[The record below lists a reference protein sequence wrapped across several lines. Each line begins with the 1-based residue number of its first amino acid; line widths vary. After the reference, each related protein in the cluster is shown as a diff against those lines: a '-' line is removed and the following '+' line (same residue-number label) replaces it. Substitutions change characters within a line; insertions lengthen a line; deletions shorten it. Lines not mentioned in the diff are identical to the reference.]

1 VLTRVPSLVLLFKLS
16 EIKYFMKNS
25 IKHFAGILALSAIV
39 FITAIS
45 FKPANKFFTFKLHN
59 ANDVKEFFK
68 YTPDA
73 VPFISAHRGGAR
85 KGYPENCI
93 ATFEN
98 TLSHVHSLLEMDP
111 HYTKDSDIVVMHD
124 PTLDR
129 TSNGT
134 GKIADHT
141 LKEIKSYR
149 LKDVDGNLTNYQIPT
164 LDEVLEWAKGKTML
178 VMDMKELS
186 IEARVKKIQ
195 QHKAYASTIIM
206 AYTIADA
213 QKCYKLDKNIVMEVM
228 LNSVDKI
235 KEFDNSGVPW
245 QNVFV
250 FVSQKPVTDPTVFN
264 EIHKRGAMCMEGVAF
279 SYDAAYTKG
288 EIKSVEELD
297 KDYKSVIAAG
307 ADIIEANLAIEV
319 GAAIHDLQ
327 QAKLPSSSKAKFF

>member
-1 VLTRVPSLVLLFKLS
+1 MKRSV
-16 EIKYFMKNS
+16 KYY
-25 IKHFAGILALSAIV
+25 AGILILLAVV
-39 FITAIS
+39 FVAGFS
-45 FKPANKFFTFKLHN
+45 FKAANKLYTFKLRN

-73 VPFISAHRGGAR
+73 VPLISSHRGGAR

-98 TLSHVHSLLEMDP
+98 TLSHTHSLLEMDP

-124 PTLDR
+124 PTLNR

-141 LKEIKSYR
+141 MAEIKSYK

-164 LDEVLEWAKGKTML
+164 LDEVLEWAKGKTIL
-178 VMDMKELS
+178 VMDMKDLS
-186 IEARVKKIQ
+186 MEARVKKIQ

-228 LNSVDKI
+228 LNSVEKV

-245 QNVFV
+245 QNVVV

-288 EIKSVEELD
+288 EIKSIEELNN
-297 KDYKSVIAAG
+297 DYKGIIAAG
-307 ADIIEANLAIEV
+307 ADIIEANLGIEV
-319 GAAIHDLQ
+319 GNAIHDLQ
-327 QAKLPSSSKAKFF
+327 QRKLASSSKAKFF

>member
-1 VLTRVPSLVLLFKLS
+1 MKRSV
-16 EIKYFMKNS
+16 KYY
-25 IKHFAGILALSAIV
+25 AGILILLAVV
-39 FITAIS
+39 FVAGFS
-45 FKPANKFFTFKLHN
+45 FKPADKLYTFRLRN

-73 VPFISAHRGGAR
+73 VPLISSHRGGAR

-98 TLSHVHSLLEMDP
+98 TLSHTHSLLEMDP

-124 PTLDR
+124 ATLNR

-141 LKEIKSYR
+141 LAEIKSYK

-164 LDEVLEWAKGKTML
+164 LDEVLEWAKGKTIL

-186 IEARVKKIQ
+186 MEARVKKVQ

-228 LNSVDKI
+228 LNSVEKV

-245 QNVFV
+245 QNVVV

-288 EIKSVEELD
+288 EIKSIEELNN
-297 KDYKSVIAAG
+297 DYKSIIAVG
-307 ADIIEANLAIEV
+307 ADIIEANLGIEV
-319 GAAIHDLQ
+319 GNAIHDLQ
-327 QAKLPSSSKAKFF
+327 QRKLASSSKAKFF

>member
-1 VLTRVPSLVLLFKLS
+1 MKRSV
-16 EIKYFMKNS
+16 KYY
-25 IKHFAGILALSAIV
+25 AGILILLAVV
-39 FITAIS
+39 FVAGFS
-45 FKPANKFFTFKLHN
+45 FKAADKLYTFKLRN

-73 VPFISAHRGGAR
+73 VPMISSHRGGAR
-85 KGYPENCI
+85 KGFPENCI

-98 TLSHVHSLLEMDP
+98 TLSHTHSLLEMDP

-124 PTLDR
+124 ATLNR

-141 LKEIKSYR
+141 LAEIKSYK
-149 LKDVDGNLTNYQIPT
+149 LKDVDGNLTSYQIPT
-164 LDEVLEWAKGKTML
+164 LDEVLEWAKGKTIL

-186 IEARVKKIQ
+186 MEARVKKVQ

-228 LNSVDKI
+228 LNSVEKV

-245 QNVFV
+245 QNVVV

-288 EIKSVEELD
+288 EIKSIEELNN
-297 KDYKSVIAAG
+297 DYKGIIAAG
-307 ADIIEANLAIEV
+307 ADIIEANLGIEV
-319 GAAIHDLQ
+319 GNAIHDLQ
-327 QAKLPSSSKAKFF
+327 QRKLVSSSKAKFF

>member
-1 VLTRVPSLVLLFKLS
+1 MKRSV
-16 EIKYFMKNS
+16 KYYT
-25 IKHFAGILALSAIV
+25 GILILLPVV
-39 FITAIS
+39 FVAVLG
-45 FKPANKFFTFKLHN
+45 FKAADKFYTFKLRN
-59 ANDVKEFFK
+59 AKDVKEFFK

-73 VPFISAHRGGAR
+73 LPFISAHRGGAR

-98 TLSHVHSLLEMDP
+98 TLSHVHSMLEMDP
-111 HYTKDSDIVVMHD
+111 HYTKDSSIVVMHD
-124 PTLDR
+124 PTLNR

-141 LKEIKSYR
+141 LQEIKSYR

-164 LDEVLEWAKGKTML
+164 LDEVLEWAKGKTIL

-186 IEARVKKIQ
+186 MEARVKKVQ
-195 QHKAYASTIIM
+195 EHKAYASTIIM

-228 LNSVDKI
+228 LNSVEKV

-245 QNVFV
+245 QNVIV

-264 EIHKRGAMCMEGVAF
+264 EVHKRGAMCMEGAAF

-288 EIKSVEELD
+288 DINMEELN
-297 KDYKSVIAAG
+297 KDYKSIIAAG
-307 ADIIEANLAIEV
+307 ADVIEANLAIEA
-319 GAAIHDLQ
+319 GTAIHDLQ
-327 QAKLPSSSKAKFF
+327 QAKLPSSSKAKFFN

>member
-1 VLTRVPSLVLLFKLS
+1 MKRSV
-16 EIKYFMKNS
+16 KYY
-25 IKHFAGILALSAIV
+25 AGILILL
-39 FITAIS
+39 
-45 FKPANKFFTFKLHN
+45 PAAFVAVLGFRAADKFCTFKLHN
-59 ANDVKEFFK
+59 AKDVKEFFK

-124 PTLDR
+124 ATLDR

-141 LKEIKSYR
+141 LKEVKSYK

-164 LDEVLEWAKGKTML
+164 LDEVLEWAKGKTIL

-186 IEARVKKIQ
+186 MEARVKKVQ
-195 QHKAYASTIIM
+195 EHKAYASTIIM

-228 LNSVDKI
+228 LNSVEKV

-245 QNVFV
+245 QNVIV

-264 EIHKRGAMCMEGVAF
+264 EIHKRGAMCMEGAAF

-288 EIKSVEELD
+288 NISIEELN
-297 KDYKSVIAAG
+297 KDYKSIIAAG
-307 ADIIEANLAIEV
+307 ADVIEANLAIEA
-319 GAAIHDLQ
+319 GTAIHDLQ
-327 QAKLPSSSKAKFF
+327 QAKMASSSKAKFF

>member
-1 VLTRVPSLVLLFKLS
+1 MKRSV
-16 EIKYFMKNS
+16 KYY
-25 IKHFAGILALSAIV
+25 AGILILLPVAFVAVLG
-39 FITAIS
+39 
-45 FKPANKFFTFKLHN
+45 FKAADKFYTFKLHN
-59 ANDVKEFFK
+59 AKDVKEFFK

-124 PTLDR
+124 ATLDR

-141 LKEIKSYR
+141 LKEVKSYK

-164 LDEVLEWAKGKTML
+164 LDEVLEWAKGKTIL

-186 IEARVKKIQ
+186 MEARVKKVQ
-195 QHKAYASTIIM
+195 EHKAYASTIIM

-228 LNSVDKI
+228 LNSVEKV

-245 QNVFV
+245 QNVIV

-264 EIHKRGAMCMEGVAF
+264 EIHKRGAMCMEGAAF

-288 EIKSVEELD
+288 NISIEELN
-297 KDYKSVIAAG
+297 KDYKSIIAAG
-307 ADIIEANLAIEV
+307 ADVIEANLAIEA
-319 GAAIHDLQ
+319 GTAIHDLQ
-327 QAKLPSSSKAKFF
+327 QAKMASSSKAKFF

>member
-1 VLTRVPSLVLLFKLS
+1 L
-16 EIKYFMKNS
+16 
-25 IKHFAGILALSAIV
+25 
-39 FITAIS
+39 IS
-45 FKPANKFFTFKLHN
+45 
-59 ANDVKEFFK
+59 
-68 YTPDA
+68 
-73 VPFISAHRGGAR
+73 SHRGGAR

-98 TLSHVHSLLEMDP
+98 TLSHTHSLLEMDP

-124 PTLDR
+124 ATLNR

-141 LKEIKSYR
+141 LAEIKSYK

-164 LDEVLEWAKGKTML
+164 LDEVLEWAKGKTIL

-186 IEARVKKIQ
+186 MEARVKKVQ

-228 LNSVDKI
+228 LNSVEKV

-245 QNVFV
+245 QNVVV

-279 SYDAAYTKG
+279 SYDAAYSKG
-288 EIKSVEELD
+288 EIKSIEELNN
-297 KDYKSVIAAG
+297 DYKGIIAAG
-307 ADIIEANLAIEV
+307 ADIIEANLGIEV
-319 GAAIHDLQ
+319 GNAIHDLQ
-327 QAKLPSSSKAKFF
+327 QRKLTSSSKAKFF